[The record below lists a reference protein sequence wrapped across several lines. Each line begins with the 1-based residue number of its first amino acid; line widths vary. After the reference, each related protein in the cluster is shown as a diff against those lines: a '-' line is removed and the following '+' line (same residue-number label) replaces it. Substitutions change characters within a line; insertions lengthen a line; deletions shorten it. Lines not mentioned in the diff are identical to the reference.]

1 MSQIASTNTS
11 VATLG
16 HGYQALTKDQIAVK
30 FSLVFAGFCV
40 VEESIPE
47 SGSTVAGGE
56 GESVSF
62 YCRVLRAI
70 NGTQV
75 ATEWFLE
82 RIGAGGSGPQ
92 TIVADSNFVITGEPI
107 PSPPGGN
114 YQTNLTIQ
122 TLTSDLDRANLSCGR
137 AGTPATIDASFI
149 LRIYRKSGSLLG
161 TIE

>member
-1 MSQIASTNTS
+1 MSHIASTITS

-16 HGYQALTKDQIAVK
+16 HGYQALTKDQIAVIILK

-62 YCRVLRAI
+62 YCRVLREI

-75 ATEWFLE
+75 ATEWFIE
-82 RIGAGGSGPQ
+82 RIGTGGSGPQ
-92 TIVADSNFVITGEPI
+92 TIIGDSNFNITGDPL
-107 PSPPGGN
+107 PNSLSS
-114 YQTNLTIQ
+114 QRNLTIQ
-122 TLTSDLDRANLSCGR
+122 SLTSDLDRANLSCGR
-137 AGTPATIDASFI
+137 AGTPPTLDANFI
-149 LRIYRKSGSLLG
+149 LRIYRKSG
-161 TIE
+161 IE